1 MCEPPLSFSSI
12 PERPVS
18 FSPPPSYPP
27 KGFNVQR
34 RKSTSV
40 LEAHTRHFQPA
51 YRSYGSSLHPF
62 SSIETHEPSHYLLP
76 NIAAHRLAEHMQ
88 ASAESLHSYKDIRME
103 HEEAV
108 RRLSLNQAVLLD
120 HLEAMAYSGYPITAH
135 QLNQLTF
142 HQQMQAAATA
152 ASLAYESPQA
162 SPGYLQPQVPSLMRL
177 NHSPVPQ
184 SAAPVSMAQESCY
197 QPHMPFPHSAP
208 PVLAHTPEPGTAFE
222 FHMYNIQAEPGTL
235 AARLYRARRGSMEL
249 NLEEAPG
256 STGPCSR
263 LQPVTEELGNYTS
276 PEMPLPPGSLLL
288 LHAQKEGSPDPSSDS
303 LTSSDAGDFHS
314 PPVPHTVHPGLDAS
328 LAQSIPQTM
337 QLYMPERG
345 SGSCDGHP
353 PTHRSYLFI
362 PPSDPSSSH
371 ISTLQS
377 TWGCQTTIQP
387 EFSYHEPTLSLQG
400 SALVITPTCS
410 SYSPP

>member
-1 MCEPPLSFSSI
+1 MCEPPLSFPSI

-18 FSPPPSYPP
+18 FSPPPSCPP

-40 LEAHTRHFQPA
+40 LEAHTRHFQPV

-62 SSIETHEPSHYLLP
+62 SSIEAHEPSHFLLP
-76 NIAAHRLAEHMQ
+76 NVAAHRLAEHMQ

-103 HEEAV
+103 QEEAV

-120 HLEAMAYSGYPITAH
+120 HLEAMAHSGYPITAH

-142 HQQMQAAATA
+142 HQQMQAAAA
-152 ASLAYESPQA
+152 VSLAYESPQP
-162 SPGYLQPQVPSLMRL
+162 SPGYLHPHVPSLMRL
-177 NHSPVPQ
+177 NPQ
-184 SAAPVSMAQESCY
+184 PAPASVAQESCY
-197 QPHMPFPHSAP
+197 QPHLSFPHSAP
-208 PVLAHTPEPGTAFE
+208 PVLAHAPEPGSAFE
-222 FHMYNIQAEPGTL
+222 FHMHNIQAEPGTL

-249 NLEEAPG
+249 NLEDLSG
-256 STGPCSR
+256 NTGPCSR
-263 LQPVTEELGNYTS
+263 LQPVTEELGSYVS

-288 LHAQKEGSPDPSSDS
+288 LHAQKEHSPDPSSDS
-303 LTSSDAGDFHS
+303 VTSPDAGDFNS
-314 PPVPHTVHPGLDAS
+314 PPLPHAGHPGLDAS
-328 LAQSIPQTM
+328 LAQSIPQTTM
-337 QLYMPERG
+337 QLYTLERG
-345 SGSCDGHP
+345 SGTCDGHP
-353 PTHRSYLFI
+353 PTRHSYLVV
-362 PPSDPSSSH
+362 PLSEPSSSH

-377 TWGCQTTIQP
+377 TWARQTTIQP
-387 EFSYHEPTLSLQG
+387 ELSYHESALNLQG